1 MHCNRYR
8 PAPLSRRELLKASG
22 FGFGT
27 FALNAMF
34 AQKAAAEFA
43 QNPTSSAAS
52 SEPVTRKAEAFSAPG
67 STILPPSSRQVK
79 PMGFRMPGE

>member
-34 AQKAAAEFA
+34 AQKAAAEVGVGKLGVHHEA
-43 QNPTSSAAS
+43 KAM
-52 SEPVTRKAEAFSAPG
+52 VKTRG
-67 STILPPSSRQVK
+67 SMFWILSCVL
-79 PMGFRMPGE
+79 